1 MYQSVD
7 FDYLL
12 VSQKQLRAFNCFW
25 VGFIIYTVT
34 SALFSIN
41 FITNFKNA
49 VALQGM
55 GAFLFLSSSI
65 FLVHFKFEN
74 KYLKYSF
81 LLYIFWLLSIIARG
95 FTLNSQFVSEMIID
109 DYTGMFPYFAPLIL
123 LFPQKIILYK
133 RLFQVIIAAGVFYLI
148 LDAAYI
154 RDLLNRDIS
163 NVDSRNIVESFSR
176 HLGIPCTFLLIT
188 YSYQTKKIKY
198 FALFIT
204 IITIVFAIIR
214 ARRGM
219 LFTLVTPMLFAA
231 FIYFI
236 ESKKKMPIFIISLIS
251 VVFISIYGLAFFNQ
265 SSFFSSFRS
274 RADEDTRTGVEE
286 CYYNDMKSTDWIIG
300 KGINGQYY
308 CPHFDP
314 NSLTDYRP
322 IIETDY
328 LNIILKG
335 GIISISLFLVIT
347 LPAAVKGIFYSNNNL
362 SKAAGFWILIW
373 LMNLY
378 PTTVVAFNLN
388 YLLLWIAVGICYN
401 KKIRSIPED
410 LMKLYFSRLAVVA
423 NQN

>member
-25 VGFIIYTVT
+25 VGIIIYTLT
-34 SALFSIN
+34 STLYGIN
-41 FITNFKNA
+41 FITNPRNA
-49 VALQGM
+49 FALQGI
-55 GAFLFLSSSI
+55 GALLFIGSSI

-81 LLYIFWLLSIIARG
+81 ILYIFWLIYIISRG
-95 FTLNSQFVSEMIID
+95 FTLNTQFISEMVTD
-109 DYTGMFPYFAPLIL
+109 DYAGIFPYFAPFIL

-133 RLFQVIIAAGVFYLI
+133 RLFQVIIAAGIFYLI

-154 RDLLNRDIS
+154 REILNRDIT
-163 NVDSRNIVESFSR
+163 NGDSMLMAEGFSR
-176 HLGIPCTFLLIT
+176 HLGIPCTFLLLA

-204 IITIVFAIIR
+204 FITIIIAIIR

-219 LFTLVTPMLFAA
+219 LFTLVTPMIFAS
-231 FIYFI
+231 FIYFL
-236 ESKKKMPIFIISLIS
+236 ESKKKMSIFLIS
-251 VVFISIYGLAFFNQ
+251 MISVIFISIYGLAFFSQ
-265 SSFFSSFRS
+265 SSFFSSFKS
-274 RADEDTRTGVEE
+274 RIDENTRTGVED
-286 CYYNDMKSTDWIIG
+286 CFYSDLKTSDWVIG

-308 CPHFDP
+308 CPNVGQ
-314 NSLTDYRP
+314 NSPTDYRS

-335 GIISISLFLVIT
+335 GIVSLSLFLLIT
-347 LPAAVKGIFYSNNNL
+347 LPAVVKGIFYSSNNL

-410 LMKLYFSRLAVVA
+410 LMKLYFSRLAIVA